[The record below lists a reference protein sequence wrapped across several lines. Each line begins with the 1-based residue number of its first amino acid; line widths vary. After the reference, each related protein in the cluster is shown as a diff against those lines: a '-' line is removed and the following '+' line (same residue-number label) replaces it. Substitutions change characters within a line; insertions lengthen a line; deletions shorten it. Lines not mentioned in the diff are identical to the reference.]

1 MTQSFFSCRRRR
13 NCRPQPAPCEG
24 CRLRA
29 GHAAAAAGEVSHTHG
44 PAAQADAAAAAAAA
58 AAPPAPARVQRWQPS
73 AAAAGACCGGAPSP
87 QPHLLTRRPTA
98 RSLGLDDMGRLD
110 GPLSVSRTMGQ
121 PVLTSPK
128 PLDQSGL
135 LSSTVRT
142 VGDLG
147 AIIALPS
154 VRAE

>member
-1 MTQSFFSCRRRR
+1 
-13 NCRPQPAPCEG
+13 
-24 CRLRA
+24 
-29 GHAAAAAGEVSHTHG
+29 
-44 PAAQADAAAAAAAA
+44 
-58 AAPPAPARVQRWQPS
+58 
-73 AAAAGACCGGAPSP
+73 
-87 QPHLLTRRPTA
+87 
-98 RSLGLDDMGRLD
+98 MGRLD